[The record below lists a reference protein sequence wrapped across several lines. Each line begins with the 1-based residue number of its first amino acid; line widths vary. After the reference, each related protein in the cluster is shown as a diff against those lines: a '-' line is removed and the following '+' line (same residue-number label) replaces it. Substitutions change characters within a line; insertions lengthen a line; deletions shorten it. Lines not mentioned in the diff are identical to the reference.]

1 MTRPIL
7 EVVDNELKHTNEE
20 LELLKAEIEELK
32 KWKNS
37 CTKWAAWW
45 AGVCAAVMTIAA
57 ILQTYWD
64 RIMLMLHHGV
74 K

>member
-1 MTRPIL
+1 MRPIL

-20 LELLKAEIEELK
+20 LESLKKEIEDLKA
-32 KWKNS
+32 WKAS
-37 CTKWAAWW
+37 CTRWAAWW

-57 ILQTYWD
+57 FFQAYWEK
-64 RIMLMLHHGV
+64 IITFIQHGA